1 MKLSE
6 YHKSHGLS
14 GTIRAFDT
22 NTEIHFSFEKG
33 KTRTGVELNMGG
45 HCVEGYLEIA
55 PVPTKDPNAEFDI
68 AIQLV
73 AGPRPAADY
82 QPSPKVTGGST
93 KPVSTPEPT
102 FELPAAPPGLV
113 PIPER
118 RSEPARYDVVDK
130 FDPGPAPPAP
140 EPAVVEE
147 REPDTAKVATIISP
161 DELKSPEGAPAK
173 PVVPEDL
180 MRDAPKEPEKTAPK
194 EPEKEAAREE
204 RKGQAPRAQKPSGRR

>member
-45 HCVEGYLEIA
+45 HAVEGYLEIV
-55 PVPTKDPNAEFDI
+55 PVLTKDPNAEFDV
-68 AIQLV
+68 ALYLV
-73 AGPRPAADY
+73 AGPRPPGDY
-82 QPSPKVTGGST
+82 QPDPKAVGGST
-93 KPVSTPEPT
+93 KAVAVPAPT

-118 RSEPARYDVVDK
+118 QAEPARYEPVEGK
-130 FDPGPAPPAP
+130 FDPGPPPAP
-140 EPAVVEE
+140 EPAVIEE
-147 REPDTAKVATIISP
+147 AEPDTAKVATVVTP
-161 DELKSPEGAPAK
+161 AELKEG
-173 PVVPEDL
+173 V
-180 MRDAPKEPEKTAPK
+180 KEPPTEPPRGEVK
-194 EPEKEAAREE
+194 EQMREE
-204 RKGQAPRAQKPSGRR
+204 RKAQAPKGSKTFGRR